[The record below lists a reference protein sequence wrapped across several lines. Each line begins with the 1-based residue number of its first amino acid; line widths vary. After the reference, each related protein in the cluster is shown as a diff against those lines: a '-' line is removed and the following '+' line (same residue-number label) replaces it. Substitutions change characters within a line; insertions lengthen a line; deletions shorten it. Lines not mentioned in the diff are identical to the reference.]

1 MAFIPSRKPTDIQIR
16 RAVIANAV
24 GASALTV
31 KIGDTIVPGATGH
44 SKYVTNSPA
53 TGPILGVVIGLVF
66 QNKFMEVNSV
76 VGVNTAS
83 TAGGALQTNVHN
95 DNETTGYW
103 SVDYIPAYIPM
114 EYIVDVDAAV
124 GTTTD
129 SDGQG
134 YFSVLSGTP
143 GTLHESSF
151 VIWSTISSGTSGTSQ
166 FLSYG
171 SPASLQNTKKVVGH
185 LYSPQAL

>member
-1 MAFIPSRKPTDIQIR
+1 MAFIPRRKPTDIQIR
-16 RAVIANAV
+16 RAVIANVV
-24 GASALTV
+24 GSSALTV
-31 KIGDTIVPGATGH
+31 TVGDAIVPGATGH
-44 SKYVTNSPA
+44 SKYVTNNPA
-53 TGPILGVVIGLVF
+53 TGPVLGIVVGLVF
-66 QNKFMEVNSV
+66 QNKFMELNSV

-83 TAGGALQTNVHN
+83 TAAGALQTNVHN

-114 EYIVDVDAAV
+114 EYEVDVDAAV

-134 YFSVLSGTP
+134 YFSILSGTP
-143 GTLHESSF
+143 GKLHESSF
-151 VIWSTISSGTSGTSQ
+151 VIWSTISTGTSGTSQ
-166 FLSYG
+166 FFSYG
-171 SPASLQNTKKVVGH
+171 SPANLANTKKVVGH